1 VGLSIRFL
9 YSFCD
14 FKAKEMKTLV
24 KKLGRVILHVVLGG
38 ALSV

>member
-1 VGLSIRFL
+1 MRACL
-9 YSFCD
+9 YASCIHFA

-24 KKLGRVILHVVLGG
+24 KKLGRVILHVILGG